1 MKLATYA
8 DGSRDGQLWIV
19 CRDLRLATPARDVAP
34 TMRAALEAWDD
45 LAPALRALAEDL
57 DGGRVPHAEPFDAA
71 RCMAPLPRASAWLD
85 GSSFLHHGRLM
96 EKAFNAPPIPDFDTV
111 PVVYQGGSDDLRG
124 PREPIPFVSEEHQID
139 MEGEFGVIVG
149 DVPMGTPPEK
159 ALDHVRLLVQ
169 LNDWSLRKLA
179 PYEMSRGF
187 GWIQAKP
194 STSFAPVAITPD
206 ELGDAWRDGRIQ
218 LRLHIAIN
226 GREVGR
232 AHGGAGAFS
241 FGRLISHC
249 AATRRLSA
257 GTIIGTGTVSN
268 DDAQAGSSCLSEVRV
283 LEILR
288 DGAPKT
294 PFLSFGDRVRME
306 ARTDDGSTPF
316 GALDQE
322 VVKA

>member
-1 MKLATYA
+1 MKFASYA
-8 DGSRDGQLWIV
+8 DGSRDGQLRV
-19 CRDLRLATPARDVAP
+19 VSRDLSLAAPAQGIVP
-34 TMRAALEAWDD
+34 SLRAALEDWDRV
-45 LAPALRALAEDL
+45 APALRTLAEDL
-57 DGGRVPHAEPFDAA
+57 EAGRISTAEPFDPAS
-71 RCMAPLPRASAWLD
+71 CMAPLPRAPGWLD

-124 PREPIPFVSEEHQID
+124 PREPMPFVSEEHQID
-139 MEGEFGVIVG
+139 MEGEFAAIVG
-149 DVPMGTPPEK
+149 DVPMGTPPET

-206 ELGDAWRDGRIQ
+206 ELGEAWKDGRIQ
-218 LRLHIAIN
+218 LRLHVAIN

-232 AHGGAGAFS
+232 AHGGASAFS
-241 FGRLISHC
+241 FARLISHC

-268 DDAQAGSSCLSEVRV
+268 DDPQAGSSCLSEVRV

-306 ARTDDGSTPF
+306 ARADDGSTPF

>member
-1 MKLATYA
+1 MKLATYK

-19 CRDLRLATPARDVAP
+19 SRDLSMATPAHGIAP
-34 TMRAALEAWDD
+34 TLRAALEAWDST
-45 LAPALRALAEDL
+45 APALRSLAADL
-57 DGGRVPHAEPFDAA
+57 DAGRVAGATPFDPA
-71 RCMAPLPRASAWLD
+71 RCMAPLPRAPGWLD

-96 EKAFNAPPIPDFDTV
+96 EKAFNAPPIPDFETV

-124 PREPIPFVSEEHQID
+124 PREPMPFVAEEHQID
-139 MEGEFGVIVG
+139 MEGEFGLIVG
-149 DVPMGTPPEK
+149 DVPMGTTPEK

-187 GWIQAKP
+187 GWVQAKP

-206 ELGDAWRDGRIQ
+206 ELGDDWRDGRIQ
-218 LRLHIAIN
+218 LRLHVAIN

-232 AHGGAGAFS
+232 AHGGAAAFS

-268 DDAQAGSSCLSEVRV
+268 DDPEAGSSCLSEVRV

-294 PFLSFGDRVRME
+294 PFLSFGDRVQMQ
-306 ARTDDGSTPF
+306 ARADDGSTPF

-322 VVKA
+322 VVRA

>member
-1 MKLATYA
+1 MKLATYR

-19 CRDLRLATPARDVAP
+19 SRDLSMATPADGIAP
-34 TMRAALEAWDD
+34 TLRAALESWDG
-45 LAPALRALAEDL
+45 AVPALRSLAADL
-57 DGGRVPHAEPFDAA
+57 DAGRAAGATPFDPE
-71 RCMAPLPRASAWLD
+71 RCMAPLPRAAGWLD

-96 EKAFNAPPIPDFDTV
+96 ERAFNAPPIPDFETV

-124 PREPIPFVSEEHQID
+124 PCEPMPFVAEEHQID
-139 MEGEFGVIVG
+139 MEGEFGVIVS
-149 DVPMGTPPEK
+149 DVPMGTTPEG

-187 GWIQAKP
+187 GWVQAKP

-206 ELGDAWRDGRIQ
+206 ELGDDWRDGRIQ
-218 LRLHIAIN
+218 LRLHVAIN

-232 AHGGAGAFS
+232 AHGGAAAFS

-268 DDAQAGSSCLSEVRV
+268 DDPQAGSSCLSEVRV

-306 ARTDDGSTPF
+306 ARADDGSTPF

-322 VVKA
+322 VVRG

>member
-1 MKLATYA
+1 MKLASYA
-8 DGSRDGQLWIV
+8 DGSRDGQFRV
-19 CRDLRLATPARDVAP
+19 VSRDLSLAAPAQDIAP
-34 TMRAALEAWDD
+34 TLRAALEDWDRV
-45 LAPALRALAEDL
+45 APALRTLAEDL
-57 DGGRVPHAEPFDAA
+57 EAGRVPTAEPFDPA
-71 RCMAPLPRASAWLD
+71 RCMAPLPRAPGWLD

-124 PREPIPFVSEEHQID
+124 PREPMPFVSEEHQID
-139 MEGEFGVIVG
+139 MEGEFGAIVG
-149 DVPMGTPPEK
+149 DVPMGTPPET

-187 GWIQAKP
+187 GWVQAKP

-206 ELGDAWRDGRIQ
+206 ELGEAWKDGRIQ
-218 LRLHIAIN
+218 LRLHVSIN

-241 FGRLISHC
+241 FARLISHC

-268 DDAQAGSSCLSEVRV
+268 DDPRAGSSCLSEVRV

-306 ARTDDGSTPF
+306 ARADDGSTPF

>member
-1 MKLATYA
+1 MKLVTYG
-8 DGSRDGQLWIV
+8 DGSRDGQLCIV
-19 CRDLRLATPARDVAP
+19 SRDLRLATPATGIAA
-34 TMRAALEAWDD
+34 TLRAALEDWDGA
-45 LAPALRALAEDL
+45 APALRSLAADL
-57 DGGRVPHAEPFDAA
+57 EAGRVAGAAPFDPA
-71 RCMAPLPRASAWLD
+71 RCMAPLPRAAAWLD

-96 EKAFNAPPIPDFDTV
+96 EKAFNAPPIPDFETV

-124 PREPIPFVSEEHQID
+124 PREPMPFVSEEHQID

-149 DVPMGTPPEK
+149 DVPMGTTPDK

-187 GWIQAKP
+187 GWVQAKP
-194 STSFAPVAITPD
+194 STSFAPAAITPD
-206 ELGDAWRDGRIQ
+206 ELGDDWRDGRIQ
-218 LRLHIAIN
+218 LRLHVAIN

-241 FGRLISHC
+241 FAQLIAHC

-268 DDAQAGSSCLSEVRV
+268 DDPQAGSSCLSEVRV

-306 ARTDDGSTPF
+306 ARADDGSAPF

-322 VVKA
+322 VVRG